1 MALGGQPLLSAE
13 ILIVDDVA
21 ANLVALEAVLAPLA
35 RPIVR
40 ADSGEAALMQLLTR
54 QFAVIILDVQMR
66 GLDGFQTASLIRQR
80 ARTRE
85 TPIVFVT
92 AFDEEFRQARR
103 AYDLGAFD
111 YITKP
116 FDEEI
121 LRTKVAGFVRL
132 YEQAAELMLAHEA
145 SRIRDVCM
153 AVLGHDLRNPLNAV
167 QMAAAMMARA
177 DDLPDQHRRN
187 VTRIVEAAQ
196 RMEHLVGAIL
206 DFTRGELGDGIP
218 IRREQ
223 ISLASAARQILDEAR
238 LAHPERAFELA
249 IDGECDGQ
257 WDPTRMGQLISNVV
271 GNAIEHGEDGPIRC
285 HIRGDAQL
293 VRIEISNA
301 GTIRAEVRQKLFEP
315 FRRGDSSSSGL
326 GLGLYI
332 AKQIVRAHGGTI
344 DVSSDEAQRETTFR
358 ASLPR

>member
-1 MALGGQPLLSAE
+1 
-13 ILIVDDVA
+13 
-21 ANLVALEAVLAPLA
+21 LA

-40 ADSGEAALMQLLTR
+40 ADSGEAALKHLLTR
-54 QFAVIILDVQMR
+54 PFAVVILDVRMR

-85 TPIVFVT
+85 LPILFVT

-103 AYDLGAFD
+103 AYQLGAFD

-132 YEQAAELMLAHEA
+132 YEQAAELTRAHEA
-145 SRIRDVCM
+145 ARLRDVCM

-167 QMAAAMMARA
+167 RMAAAVLARA
-177 DDLPDQHRRN
+177 DDLPDPHRKN
-187 VTRIVEAAQ
+187 VTRIVQAAL
-196 RMEHLVGAIL
+196 RMERLVDAVL
-206 DFTRGELGDGIP
+206 DFTRGELGDGMP
-218 IRREQ
+218 IRREP
-223 ISLASAARQILDEAR
+223 ISLATLTRQILDEAR
-238 LAHPERAFELA
+238 LAHPERGFELA

-257 WDPTRMGQLISNVV
+257 WDPTRIGQLISNVI
-271 GNAIEHGEDGPIRC
+271 GNAIEHGEDGPVRC
-285 HIRGDAQL
+285 RIYGDAEV
-293 VRIEISNA
+293 VRIDISNA
-301 GTIRAEVRQKLFEP
+301 GTIPEDIRQKLFEP

-332 AKQIVRAHGGTI
+332 VKQIVRAHGGTI
-344 DVSSDEAQRETTFR
+344 EVSSDEARRETTFR
-358 ASLPR
+358 ASLPRRSNVSAGEPAAPDMSPPSCSR